1 MASSAKKKNDMWL
14 QKIKNIYEVG
24 SGEVLQ
30 NQKIV
35 KDGVLLFMATE
46 LKNCFPWHSK
56 SYGLGLVF

>member
-30 NQKIV
+30 NQRIV

-46 LKNCFPWHSK
+46 LKNGF
-56 SYGLGLVF
+56 YGIWNPTAWV

>member
-1 MASSAKKKNDMWL
+1 MWL